1 MADRE
6 QFLAGIRAAL
16 ASSPGRDAVPP
27 SAATPRDDVRER
39 AAQLRSPSPE
49 TRAELLSQLACSAE
63 LQSWH
68 FVRAADET
76 EAADRVVEIARE
88 HGAGTVVRTAHDV
101 LERMSVD
108 DALANAGMES
118 VLMAEGP
125 GGLDAQQRQDVA
137 AGAAVGVTG
146 VDAVIA
152 ETASVALAPRK
163 GMSRQAS
170 LLPPVHVAVATAD
183 QVVATLDD
191 VLVMRLDELA
201 EAEEATWYM
210 NLVSGP
216 SRTADIEQTLVV
228 GVHGPGV
235 VYLVVIGE

>member
-6 QFLAGIRAAL
+6 QFLASVRAAL
-16 ASSPGRDAVPP
+16 ASGPSRDAVPP
-27 SAATPRDDVRER
+27 STAAPPDEVHER
-39 AAQLRSPSPE
+39 AGQLRNPSPE
-49 TRAELLSQLACSAE
+49 TRAELLAQLERSAE

-68 FVRAADET
+68 FVRAADEG
-76 EAADRVVEIARE
+76 EAAARVVEIARE
-88 HGAGTVVRTAHDV
+88 HGAGTVVRSAHEALD
-101 LERMSVD
+101 RMALD
-108 DALANAGMES
+108 DALVQAGMES
-118 VLMAEGP
+118 VVLDEET
-125 GGLDAQQRQDVA
+125 GGLDAQQRQEVA
-137 AGAAVGVTG
+137 AGAAIGVTG

-152 ETASVALAPRK
+152 ETASVALVPRK

-183 QVVATLDD
+183 QIVATLDD
-191 VLVMRLDELA
+191 VLVLRLDELG

-235 VYLVVIGE
+235 VHLVVIGE

>member
-6 QFLAGIRAAL
+6 RFLANIRAAL
-16 ASSPGRDAVPP
+16 SSAPRAEAAPPPDDAPGR
-27 SAATPRDDVRER
+27 AA
-39 AAQLRSPSPE
+39 ALRNPAPE
-49 TRAELLSQLACSAE
+49 TRAELLAQLERSAA
-63 LQSWH
+63 LQGWH
-68 FVRAADET
+68 FARVPDEH
-76 EAADRVVEIARE
+76 EAAARVVEIAKQ
-88 HGAGTVVRTAHDV
+88 HGAGRVVRTAHEV
-101 LERMSVD
+101 LERMALD
-108 DALANAGMES
+108 AALAEAGMES
-118 VLMAEGP
+118 VLLAEGA
-125 GGLDAQQRQDVA
+125 GGLDAQARQDTA
-137 AGAAVGVTG
+137 AAAAVGVTG

-152 ETASVALAPRK
+152 ETASVALVPRR

-170 LLPPVHVAVATAD
+170 LLPPVHVAIATAG

-191 VLVMRLDELA
+191 VLALRLEELA

-235 VYLVVIGE
+235 VYLVVIV